1 MEWRTPPPQ
10 NGSLGYSM
18 YGGCKC
24 WWSYLIRMHIM
35 TRKGLWACHP
45 NRSLRGCLSRVSFTS
60 FIEKSKW
67 INISHSNM
75 AQKIYKWEIT
85 TYQIFTNLY
94 KNNVFLRP
102 TLTPS
107 STPPAFSPTR
117 WSPSASVADPSAREP
132 KGQSSASKMGMICCR
147 GSQLTLKK
155 NKQTNKQTN
164 KQAKTP
170 HMFNCEVWHYF
181 ETWTKN
187 NEFPQGGWI
196 CWHCLILPMLIFYSP
211 FNKIWGKFI
220 IGNHRCERNVR
231 NYHSSQLGRKPSGTE
246 IWRIPS
252 SAPHGSFIILIPK
265 TKVQDQVVQL
275 FS

>member
-1 MEWRTPPPQ
+1 MEWRTPPPPPQNAQ

-18 YGGCKC
+18 YGRCKC
-24 WWSYLIRMHIM
+24 WLSYLIRMHIM

-85 TYQIFTNLY
+85 TYKIFTNLC

-107 STPPAFSPTR
+107 STPSAFSPTR

-132 KGQSSASKMGMICCR
+132 KGQSSASKMGIICCR
-147 GSQLTLKK
+147 GSQLTLK
-155 NKQTNKQTN
+155 TNKQTN
-164 KQAKTP
+164 KQKLHIFSTAKCDIISKPEQNTKSS
-170 HMFNCEVWHYF
+170 HKVVEYVGIVWSS
-181 ETWTKN
+181 
-187 NEFPQGGWI
+187 Q
-196 CWHCLILPMLIFYSP
+196 MLIFYSP

-231 NYHSSQLGRKPSGTE
+231 NYHSSQLGRKPSGTDLE
-246 IWRIPS
+246 DS
-252 SAPHGSFIILIPK
+252 K
-265 TKVQDQVVQL
+265 
-275 FS
+275 